1 MGGISPRKRGRAFGP
16 PGNFR
21 AFFGIAGRC
30 SIAQMA
36 ENPPSGKQTLAEGRH
51 LNFVVRNGWEFV
63 ERRNISGIVVVIGT
77 TNHGC
82 LVLVTQWREPVKA
95 WVVELPAGLAGDVP
109 GSEKEA
115 LAEAAKREL
124 LEETGFE
131 ASSMEPVLTGPPSPG
146 ISDEVVTF
154 FRARGL
160 VRSSRGGGV
169 SEENVRAHAVPLSGL
184 SDWLATVQARGMLV
198 DPKVYAGAYV
208 VRKEMD
214 EWMYE

>member
-1 MGGISPRKRGRAFGP
+1 
-16 PGNFR
+16 
-21 AFFGIAGRC
+21 
-30 SIAQMA
+30 MA
-36 ENPPSGKQTLAEGRH
+36 SNPPSEKRTLAGGRH

-63 ERRNISGIVVVIGT
+63 ERRNTTGIVVIVGT

-82 LVLVTQWREPVKA
+82 LVLVTQWREPVRA

-109 GSEKEA
+109 GREKED

-124 LEETGFE
+124 LEETGF
-131 ASSMEPVLTGPPSPG
+131 AAAAMEPVLTGPPSPG

-160 VRSSRGGGV
+160 VRVSSGGGV
-169 SEENVRAHAVPLSGL
+169 SGEDVRAHAVPLSGL
-184 SDWLATVQARGMLV
+184 SDWLGTVQAKGMLV
-198 DPKVYAGAYV
+198 DPKVFAGAYI